1 MFKNPYPIN
10 TVIHKDQ
17 IAFKEIHDQVA
28 RNRTHQVS
36 LQNPSASAEEIT
48 NTFKELTGQ
57 HLDPSVSIS
66 LPFYTDFGSH
76 ISLGK
81 NVFINTGVMFVDLG
95 GITIEDD
102 VLIAPFVKITTV
114 NHPTDPKDRRG
125 VILKPVH
132 IKKNVWIGAGATIL
146 PGITIGENAIVS
158 AGAVVTKD
166 VPDNAIV
173 AGVPAKVIQSI

>member
-1 MFKNPYPIN
+1 MFKNPYPVD
-10 TVIHKDQ
+10 TVIRKEQTVFKAIHEQVAHNRPYQKILQTPTASTDEVEA
-17 IAFKEIHDQVA
+17 AFKA
-28 RNRTHQVS
+28 
-36 LQNPSASAEEIT
+36 
-48 NTFKELTGQ
+48 LTGQ
-57 HLDPSVSIS
+57 NLDDSVSIS

-132 IKKNVWIGAGATIL
+132 IKKNAWIGAGATIL

-166 VPDNAIV
+166 VPENTIV
-173 AGVPAKVIQSI
+173 AGIPARVIKSI